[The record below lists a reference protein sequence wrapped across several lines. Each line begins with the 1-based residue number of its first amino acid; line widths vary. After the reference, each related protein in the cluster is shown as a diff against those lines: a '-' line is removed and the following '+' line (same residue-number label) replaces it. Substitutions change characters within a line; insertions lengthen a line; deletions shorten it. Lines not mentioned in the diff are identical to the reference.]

1 MAGMTKKIK
10 NLSTFYTLLTPPM
23 KITIKVDPDLCI
35 GAASCVAVDAS
46 SFELNEENKAFVL
59 DHGQAPEAPKYER
72 TIEVTQEELDRAL
85 LAAQS
90 CPVLAVIITDQS
102 GKQLYP
108 EI

>member
-1 MAGMTKKIK
+1 
-10 NLSTFYTLLTPPM
+10 M

-35 GAASCVAVDAS
+35 GAGSCVAVDSS
-46 SFELNEENKAFVL
+46 SFVLNDENKAYVL

-72 TIEVTQEELDRAL
+72 TVEVTEEEFDRL
-85 LAAQS
+85 MLAAQS
-90 CPVLAVIITDQS
+90 CPVLAVIVLDEE